1 MESERELKICAAE
14 NLLLVKILFEEV
26 RFKASFE
33 GREGRAEAE
42 SEMKRILDSCNREAE
57 DRVIKQTKP
66 VFILFSA
73 FSSAFSAA
81 PNHVGSDRLTV
92 VLEDLIYV
100 VVSQLHLFDALIW
113 LRQLKDTGIWSS
125 LHCQ

>member
-1 MESERELKICAAE
+1 MRCRESVTGQ
-14 NLLLVKILFEEV
+14 NTVFEVV

-42 SEMKRILDSCNREAE
+42 SEMKRILDSYNREAE

-81 PNHVGSDRLTV
+81 PNHVGSERLTV

>member
-42 SEMKRILDSCNREAE
+42 SEVKRILDSCNREAE
-57 DRVIKQTKP
+57 GRVIKQTKP
-66 VFILFSA
+66 VFILISA
-73 FSSAFSAA
+73 F
-81 PNHVGSDRLTV
+81 
-92 VLEDLIYV
+92 
-100 VVSQLHLFDALIW
+100 HLLFWRRRTLLAQIV
-113 LRQLKDTGIWSS
+113 
-125 LHCQ
+125 